1 MRTRHSAVFL
11 FIAIGAVAAATLVAQ
26 DAGRAQF
33 EAGVEAWDAG
43 NYPDALRQ
51 FRTLLA
57 GPAGDAYLQQVAL
70 ITGEWHR
77 TTELSA
83 ADRFSINL
91 TATGAPRWSP
101 DGRYA
106 AFESVSG
113 TRRSLHVFR
122 IDAGGPR
129 PLDPFEGFSLT
140 FSYDG
145 TRAAFLRTIEDDALR
160 AARATIAP
168 GNAVPA
174 GRGAQTLAELEA
186 ARTAVVERNLASGV
200 ETIVSPP
207 GGITRLTV
215 HYSTD
220 DQLFVTGAPVA
231 GPSGPTQV
239 YRVDA
244 KSAPVPVTTGATPLR
259 VVQAL
264 AGGRLLAAAGNAAFA
279 IVEPATGG
287 ARTFDAISYSASAR
301 GDTIVFLTR
310 VNNAFSV
317 RVVAVAGGAPTEVK
331 SSTVQLAN
339 PTLSPDGRRV
349 VFQMMPREDWE
360 LYVVDTADKS
370 ERRIT
375 NEIQHDHTPRFLTND
390 RLLGIMGEARHRR
403 SYVYDLA
410 SMRRSRLF
418 HNNTIRTLSMEYA
431 WSVSPDGSRLLVVAD
446 RDGDTIS
453 PERGVYL
460 TDLTATVTRQEALDR
475 LDRQLTAE
483 TDLRERGAR
492 MFAAVTP
499 QVRSVVDRASVSRIY
514 GYERDL
520 VAFGSKHISQPGN
533 ALASEYIHK
542 TLESF
547 GYTPQ
552 YQYFEVPVGGGR
564 GTVRTANVIAT
575 LPGATHPELE
585 YVVSSHY
592 DSVAAG
598 PGADD
603 DTSGSAALLEAARI
617 LRGHPMAATIKF
629 LWFTGEES
637 GLLGSAEYVRQA
649 VARRDRIVGALNNDM
664 VGFAD
669 DYRLDDTIRYSN
681 PGLRD
686 VQHAAAFLF
695 TKLITYD
702 ARYYLSTDAASYYDA
717 YGDIVSGIGSYPI
730 LGNPHYHQSHDTI
743 DTVNFQLI
751 TEVAKATTASIML
764 MASSP
769 SRVKDVT
776 AVVKGG
782 GAEVAWAP
790 SPEKDVSAYLVRSWT
805 NGQSRDMRVTA
816 PRATIAGAR
825 TGDTVWVKAVNARG
839 LEGWDWQRSTVR

>member
-1 MRTRHSAVFL
+1 MFL
-11 FIAIGAVAAATLVAQ
+11 LLTAMAAIAAGTLAAQ
-26 DAGRAQF
+26 DAGRTQY
-33 EAGVEAWDAG
+33 ETGVEAWDAG

-57 GPAGDAYLQQVAL
+57 SPAGDAYLQQVAL

-83 ADRFSINL
+83 SDRFLINL
-91 TATGAPRWSP
+91 TAAGAPRWSP
-101 DGRYA
+101 DGRHA

-113 TRRSLHVFR
+113 ERRSLHVFR
-122 IDAGGPR
+122 IDTGGPR
-129 PLDPFEGFSLT
+129 PLDPFQGYSLT
-140 FSYDG
+140 FSHDG
-145 TRAAFLRTIEDDALR
+145 TRAAFLRTIEDDELR
-160 AARATIAP
+160 AARAKSAP
-168 GNAVPA
+168 GNPVPA
-174 GRGAQTLAELEA
+174 GRGGQTLAELEA
-186 ARTAVVERNLASGV
+186 SRAAVLERNLASGV
-200 ETIVSPP
+200 ETIVSAP

-220 DQLFVTGAPVA
+220 DQLFVTGSPVT
-231 GPSGPTQV
+231 GPGGQPQV
-239 YRVDA
+239 YRIER
-244 KSAPVPVTTGATPLR
+244 KGAPVPVTTGSTPLR

-279 IVEPATGG
+279 IVEPANGA
-287 ARTFDAISYSASAR
+287 ARTFDATTYSASAR

-317 RVVAVAGGAPTEVK
+317 RVVPVAGGAPTEVK
-331 SSTVQLAN
+331 SSAAQLAN
-339 PTLSPDGRRV
+339 PTISPDGRRV

-360 LYVVDTADKS
+360 LFVVDAADKS

-390 RLLGIMGEARHRR
+390 RLLGIMGEPRHRR
-403 SYVYDLA
+403 SYVYDLG

-418 HNNTIRTLSMEYA
+418 HNNTIRTLSMEHA
-431 WSVSPDGSRLLVVAD
+431 WSVSPDGSRVLVVAD

-453 PERGVYL
+453 QERGVYL
-460 TDLTATVTRQEALDR
+460 VDLTATVTRQETLDR

-483 TDLRERGAR
+483 ADLRDRGTR
-492 MFAAVTP
+492 MFAAMTQ
-499 QVRSVVDRASVSRIY
+499 QVRSVVDNASLTRIY

-552 YQYFEVPVGGGR
+552 YQYFEAPVGGGR
-564 GTVRTANVIAT
+564 PAVRTANVIAT
-575 LPGATHPELE
+575 LPGAVHPELE
-585 YVVSSHY
+585 YVVSSHF
-592 DSVAAG
+592 DSVTAG

-617 LRGHPMAATIKF
+617 LRGRPMPATIKF

-637 GLLGSAEYVRQA
+637 GLLGSREYVRQA
-649 VARRDRIVGALNNDM
+649 VSRGDRIVGALNNDM

-669 DYRLDDTIRYSN
+669 DHRLDDTIRYSN

-686 VQHAAAFLF
+686 LQHAAAFLF

-702 ARYYLSTDAASYYDA
+702 ARYYQSTDAASYYDA
-717 YGDIVSGIGSYPI
+717 YGDIVAGIGSYPI
-730 LGNPHYHQSHDTI
+730 LGNPHYHQSHDTL

-769 SRVKDVT
+769 SRVKDLT
-776 AVVKGG
+776 AVVKGA

-805 NGQSRDMRVTA
+805 NGQSRDVRVTT

-825 TGDTVWVKAVNARG
+825 TGDAVWVKAVTARG
-839 LEGWDWQRSTVR
+839 IEGWDWQRTTVR